1 MTNWSATKCGRYLA
15 REKVL
20 SVATHGF
27 IGCFGNVRETDME
40 MEGLCWR
47 NETGEYAPR
56 HP

>member
-56 HP
+56 HH